1 MAQSRLWFSR
11 SERHNYLT
19 GIQKF
24 LPGSDFQKTAGTIRS
39 RTHPTRSW
47 DHAALQGSS
56 AKRPYSATGRSH
68 CAAESRCRGDQLFR
82 IKDKHYFGACVAA
95 RTNRRPHRP
104 CALRAVIKWTLPPR
118 VSSEDRKH
126 RRDDSSGNRAGML
139 EFV

>member
-19 GIQKF
+19 GIQEF
-24 LPGSDFQKTAGTIRS
+24 VAGSYFQKTAGTIRS
-39 RTHPTRSW
+39 PARSTRPW

-56 AKRPYSATGRSH
+56 AKGPHSATDRSH
-68 CAAESRCRGDQLFR
+68 GAAESGCRGDQLFR
-82 IKDKHYFGACVAA
+82 IKDKRYFGACVAT
-95 RTNRRPHRP
+95 RTNQRSHRP
-104 CALRAVIKWTLPPR
+104 CALRAVSEWTLPPR
-118 VSSEDRKH
+118 ISSEDRKH